1 MRKHILILFL
11 LIANVIYVFGQYED
25 VRKELD
31 RVSIRP
37 LPYTNAPKNPPR
49 KAPVIY
55 TENAIIHPK
64 VSTSFKQPIIGKME
78 LPIFV
83 YTDYE
88 CTQKLPVYPPSDG
101 NMGGFQFVSD
111 KHDCYVLYLNI
122 ADEEFNHYR
131 RLLATFDKTG
141 KRVDYIEVGL
151 SWDAWICLEQFSIDT
166 AMQVVVN
173 KLTPMEKEP
182 VKNSFF
188 ESFTGYRT
196 DTYYQILKNGEIIK
210 TKEVVFEPQ
219 LYYGPTPEE
228 RKEGYWYF
236 ISRGDE
242 KVKTVTECNER
253 VSSPYP

>member
-11 LIANVIYVFGQYED
+11 LIENVIYVFGQYEE

-55 TENAIIHPK
+55 TENAIIYPDDSGPFPHSM
-64 VSTSFKQPIIGKME
+64 VDKME

-88 CTQKLPVYPPSDG
+88 CTQKLPISFQSEDDVDG
-101 NMGGFQFVSD
+101 FRFISD
-111 KHDCYVLYLNI
+111 KHDCYVLYVHI
-122 ADEEFNHYR
+122 AGESFNHYR
-131 RLLATFDKTG
+131 NLLATFDKTG
-141 KRVDYIEVGL
+141 KRIDYIEVGL
-151 SWDAWICLEQFSIDT
+151 KWDTWVCLEQFSIDT

-182 VKNSFF
+182 VSKYDFK
-188 ESFTGYRT
+188 SFTGYRT
-196 DTYYQILKNGEIIK
+196 DTYYQILANGEIIK

-228 RKEGYWYF
+228 RKEGYCYF

-242 KVKTVTECNER
+242 KVKTITECNER